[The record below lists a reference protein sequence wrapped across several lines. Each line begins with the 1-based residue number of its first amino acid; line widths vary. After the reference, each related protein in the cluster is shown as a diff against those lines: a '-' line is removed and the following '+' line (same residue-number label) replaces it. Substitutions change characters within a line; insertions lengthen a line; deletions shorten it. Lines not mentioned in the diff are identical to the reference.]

1 MSLSFQNWIL
11 SPTDE
16 QKFLSKQD
24 DPGRSL
30 KLPRIWT
37 ERGQEGSQTGSISRQ
52 AVDEE
57 DDLENF
63 HQKRIGMRHIIV
75 QIRDMAKL

>member
-16 QKFLSKQD
+16 QKFLSKQN

-30 KLPRIWT
+30 KLQRFWA
-37 ERGQEGSQTGSISRQ
+37 ERDQEVSQTGSISRQ

-57 DDLENF
+57 DNVENF
-63 HQKRIGMRHIIV
+63 HQKCIGMCHIIV